1 VLKEI
6 NILYKVTNKHSTS
19 PESISTQILIKAL
32 MKRKKE
38 KQCVMTAEHHELW

>member
-6 NILYKVTNKHSTS
+6 NILYKVTNKHSTR

-32 MKRKKE
+32 MKKKE
-38 KQCVMTAEHHELW
+38 KPCVMTAEHHELW